1 MNKIKLVALLVAI
14 LGTVLFFKT
23 QFDSSETWE
32 NLNKKGLSAYQ
43 ESRYAEAEKHFLKA
57 VKQAKNS
64 SEESHRLYFSLN
76 QLAEV
81 YRIQSKFA
89 EVGQVLKQLLESYK
103 EDFGPRHVNV
113 ALTLNNLAV
122 NSRVR
127 GKFEESENLLK
138 QALEILEESF
148 GSNHP
153 LVGNILE
160 HYAHLLHKMGRSV
173 EAERLENRFQKILSE
188 TKKIEGS

>member
-14 LGTVLFFKT
+14 LGTLLFFKT
-23 QFDSSETWE
+23 HFDSSETWE
-32 NLNKKGLSAYQ
+32 NLNKKGLSAYH
-43 ESRYAEAEKHFLKA
+43 ESRYVEAEKHFLKA
-57 VKQAKNS
+57 VKLAEIS
-64 SEESHRLYFSLN
+64 SKEGHRLYFSLN

-81 YRIQSKFA
+81 YRIQSKFTEA
-89 EVGQVLKQLLESYK
+89 EQVLKQLLESYK
-103 EDFGPRHVNV
+103 KYFGPKHINV

-122 NSRVR
+122 NYRAR

-148 GSNHP
+148 DSNHP

-160 HYAHLLHKMGRSV
+160 HYAHLLHEMGRHS
-173 EAERLENRFQKILSE
+173 EAERLESRFQKISSE
-188 TKKIEGS
+188 TNKFEGR